1 MRPIRMLTTG
11 AVCCVTALLL
21 AGCGVGGELTGA
33 APASAPGPVTVIVAD
48 VSGSTLARRSDYV
61 SDAMTAIVATAELGG
76 RVYLST
82 VDGLATDESWQI
94 ADRGFDT
101 TIGGANQELA
111 RAARRVNAKRLRP
124 RVERLVHRRG
134 RGGTDLLAMLTN
146 VRRLLCT
153 LPDKERRVVLITD
166 GAVVA
171 GGVDLYRSPPL
182 TRAARTRLI
191 TRLHGSDEIPPDLTC
206 GTGAPVRIWLSELGA
221 GIHRREVA
229 IAVRRFFVEAI
240 ESTGAIIVADE
251 PQLLKRSFVDSR
263 REVSTVIRATARE
276 RGRSPA
282 HARPRDGRQ
291 LS

>member
-1 MRPIRMLTTG
+1 MRAVRMLTTG

-48 VSGSTLARRSDYV
+48 VSGSTLARRSEYV

-82 VDGLATDESWQI
+82 VDGLATDDSWLI

-134 RGGTDLLAMLTN
+134 RGGTDLLEMLTN

-171 GGVDLYRSPPL
+171 GGVNLYRSPPL
-182 TRAARTRLI
+182 TVAARTRLI
-191 TRLHGSDEIPPDLTC
+191 ARLHRSGEIPPNLTC
-206 GTGAPVRIWLSELGA
+206 DVGSPVRVWLSGLGV

-229 IAVRRFFVEAI
+229 IAVRRFFIQAV
-240 ESTGAIIVADE
+240 ESTGAVVVAE
-251 PQLLKRSFVDSR
+251 GPQLLRSSFLDPVTDSR
-263 REVSTVIRATARE
+263 EWR
-276 RGRSPA
+276 
-282 HARPRDGRQ
+282 
-291 LS
+291 

>member
-1 MRPIRMLTTG
+1 MRASRILIAG
-11 AVCCVTALLL
+11 AVCCVAALLL
-21 AGCGVGGELTGA
+21 AGCGVGDDLTGTSS
-33 APASAPGPVTVIVAD
+33 ASAPGPVTVVVAD
-48 VSGSTLARRSDYV
+48 VSGSTLARRGAYV
-61 SDAMTAIVATAELGG
+61 SDAMTAITATAELGG
-76 RVYLST
+76 TVFLST
-82 VDGLATDESWQI
+82 VDGLATDESWPI
-94 ADRGFDT
+94 ADRRFDT
-101 TIGGANQELA
+101 TIGGANKQLA
-111 RAARRVNAKRLRP
+111 RAARRENARRLRP
-124 RVERLVHRRG
+124 RVERLLHRRG

-166 GAVVA
+166 GAIVA
-171 GGVDLYRSPPL
+171 GGVNLYRSPPL
-182 TRAARTRLI
+182 TRAARTRLV

-206 GTGAPVRIWLSELGA
+206 GAGAPLRIWLSELGA

-229 IAVRRFFVEAI
+229 IAVRRFFVEVI
-240 ESTGAIIVADE
+240 ESTGAVVVADE

-276 RGRSPA
+276 RGRWPA

>member
-1 MRPIRMLTTG
+1 MRAIRIGTAC
-11 AVCCVTALLL
+11 AVCYVAALLL

-48 VSGSTLARRSDYV
+48 VSGSTLARRSEYV

-82 VDGLATDESWQI
+82 VDGLATDDSWLI

-111 RAARRVNAKRLRP
+111 RAARRVNAKRRLRP

-134 RGGTDLLAMLTN
+134 RGGTDLLEMLTN

-171 GGVDLYRSPPL
+171 GGVNLYRSPPL
-182 TRAARTRLI
+182 TAAARTRLI
-191 TRLHGSDEIPPDLTC
+191 AHLHRSGEIPPNLTVASARWC
-206 GTGAPVRIWLSELGA
+206 GCG
-221 GIHRREVA
+221 
-229 IAVRRFFVEAI
+229 
-240 ESTGAIIVADE
+240 
-251 PQLLKRSFVDSR
+251 
-263 REVSTVIRATARE
+263 
-276 RGRSPA
+276 
-282 HARPRDGRQ
+282 
-291 LS
+291 